1 MKVTKAV
8 IPAAGLGTRFLP
20 ATRAIPKNL
29 LPVID
34 RPIIQYA
41 VEELV
46 RAGIN
51 EVWLVISKGQEAL
64 VEHFRS
70 SPELESAL
78 EAKGKA
84 ELLAELKGIQQMAA
98 IDYVYQDEPHGLGHA
113 VACARDQIGD
123 EPFAALLPDELFDP
137 KENFLGRMVEVFDE
151 SGQAVVAVHDVP
163 GDDIRFYGAIDP
175 VDPSA
180 DVMEVRGVVEKPDP
194 AEAPSHLSLSGRYVL
209 GSDVF
214 DILDDL
220 PRGAGNEI
228 QLADALGV
236 LGGQGRLKAIR
247 YEGKRWDVGKKE
259 GFLEATVALAID
271 RDDVGPGF
279 RKYLASLATK

>member
-20 ATRAIPKNL
+20 ATRALPKNL
-29 LPVID
+29 LPVVD

-46 RAGIN
+46 RAGIS
-51 EVWLVISKGQEAL
+51 EVWIVISKGQEAV
-64 VEHFRS
+64 VEHFRP

-78 EAKGKA
+78 EAKGKS
-84 ELLAELKGIQQMAA
+84 ELLEELRGIQRLAA
-98 IDYVYQDEPHGLGHA
+98 VDFVYQDEPLGLGHA
-113 VACARDQIGD
+113 VGCARDQIGGD
-123 EPFAALLPDELFDP
+123 PFVALLPDELFDP
-137 KENFLGRMVEVFDE
+137 NENFLGRMVEIFDE
-151 SGQAVVAVHDVP
+151 SGQSVVGVHEVP

-175 VDPSA
+175 VDPNA
-180 DVMEVRGVVEKPDP
+180 PVMDVRGVVEKPDP
-194 AEAPSHLSLSGRYVL
+194 KEAPSHLSLSGRYVL

-214 DILDDL
+214 DIIDDL
-220 PRGAGNEI
+220 PPGAGNEI

-236 LGGQGRLKAIR
+236 LGNQRRLKAIR
-247 YEGKRWDVGKKE
+247 YEGRRWDVGKKE

-271 RDDVGPGF
+271 REDVGPGF
-279 RKYLASLATK
+279 RRYLASLER